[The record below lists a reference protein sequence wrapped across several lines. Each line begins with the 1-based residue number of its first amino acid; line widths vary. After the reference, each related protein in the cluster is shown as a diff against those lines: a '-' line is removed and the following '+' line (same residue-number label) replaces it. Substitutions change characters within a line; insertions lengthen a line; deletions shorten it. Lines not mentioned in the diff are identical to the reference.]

1 MTRSKRHEFKK
12 PTKRDALKRSNGK
25 CEAIGEV
32 YGLAPGQRC
41 NAPLSRGV
49 QFDHWPLP
57 ATDFGSDTLDNCVA
71 VCIQCHSYKTRTY
84 DTPMQA
90 KGKRVSDKRLKGELI
105 DPNKTYK
112 VAGWAP
118 VSEEAKNSGE
128 PIWDVVATYLR
139 DIKTVKPVELNLPT
153 LKGVGKN
160 PGMA

>member
-1 MTRSKRHEFKK
+1 M
-12 PTKRDALKRSNGK
+12 
-25 CEAIGEV
+25 GERIQNMM
-32 YGLAPGQRC
+32 LRGQ
-41 NAPLSRGV
+41 V
-49 QFDHWPLP
+49 
-57 ATDFGSDTLDNCVA
+57 
-71 VCIQCHSYKTRTY
+71 
-84 DTPMQA
+84 
-90 KGKRVSDKRLKGELI
+90 I
-105 DPNKTYK
+105 DPKKNYK

>member
-90 KGKRVSDKRLKGELI
+90 KGKRVRDKHTGVSRPAGQIKSRGFGIHESNVRQLYGDI
-105 DPNKTYK
+105 D
-112 VAGWAP
+112 G
-118 VSEEAKNSGE
+118 
-128 PIWDVVATYLR
+128 
-139 DIKTVKPVELNLPT
+139 
-153 LKGVGKN
+153 
-160 PGMA
+160 

>member
-90 KGKRVSDKRLKGELI
+90 KGKRVKDKHTGVVRPRGTI
-105 DPNKTYK
+105 QSRGFGQYVPNIK
-112 VAGWAP
+112 
-118 VSEEAKNSGE
+118 
-128 PIWDVVATYLR
+128 
-139 DIKTVKPVELNLPT
+139 DINDDMET
-153 LKGVGKN
+153 L
-160 PGMA
+160 